1 MIHLNIDLSA
11 LISLK
16 EELEPGIKKALSDA
30 ARDLSLQAHAHI
42 VEKVQE
48 KLHSTRERYLA
59 ALSYEQVDDST
70 WIINLDKSALWIEE
84 GLPEHNMLDN
94 LLKSK
99 KARTAKDGC
108 VLNPRNKVL
117 TSLGWKRIKDVVPGD
132 LVLTHS
138 GKYRE
143 VKELLVKPTDLGTEF
158 VNFRIYAADGT
169 GRNGPLSK
177 ANSDLTLPSLS
188 LTVDHPVLTP
198 GGWKSAGD
206 LKNGDFVATP
216 ADLKRLCKWC
226 QAPLPIN
233 APLVTTCLNNRC
245 ARQLACAEKRI
256 FNFSA
261 EDRKKNGH
269 KANLAAKASGI
280 FNRLDWG
287 ARNPDVLQ
295 KMRTGSAAAMRARQR
310 DGQWAPELCFEQA
323 LESFGL
329 KRGVDFLREE
339 PLPTDRVVNAG
350 RGRTRKSVLFLDFFF
365 PALKLVVELDG
376 KVWHNKPEAKERDRA
391 KDRACKDRGYRVLR
405 IPSHKIYR
413 RAARLSKYI
422 NLWLKNHSGE
432 LGVAWVK
439 IGALR
444 RGKVL
449 RRDHIYA
456 KKYDICLDAEEHSFC
471 CETVFIHNSRYL
483 VVPFQH
489 NKGPT
494 QQTKAAQ
501 DLTATIK
508 RELQQRKIAYNKI
521 ETDAA
526 GRPKLGLLHKF
537 DIKNMPL
544 KTVEGPGQGHGPIG
558 AVRQGN
564 TGIPFLS
571 GIRIYQKQIKDG
583 MGRSKV
589 SRSIMTFRVASSK
602 HYGSGKWEH
611 PGTDARRFFDEAAD
625 WALRLWETQIAP
637 RVLDA
642 AVKNL

>member
-16 EELEPGIKKALSDA
+16 EELEPGIKKALNDA

-84 GLPEHNMLDN
+84 GQPEHNMLDN

-99 KARTAKDGC
+99 KARTAKDG
-108 VLNPRNKVL
+108 
-117 TSLGWKRIKDVVPGD
+117 
-132 LVLTHS
+132 
-138 GKYRE
+138 
-143 VKELLVKPTDLGTEF
+143 
-158 VNFRIYAADGT
+158 
-169 GRNGPLSK
+169 SK
-177 ANSDLTLPSLS
+177 
-188 LTVDHPVLTP
+188 
-198 GGWKSAGD
+198 
-206 LKNGDFVATP
+206 FVA
-216 ADLKRLCKWC
+216 
-226 QAPLPIN
+226 
-233 APLVTTCLNNRC
+233 
-245 ARQLACAEKRI
+245 
-256 FNFSA
+256 
-261 EDRKKNGH
+261 
-269 KANLAAKASGI
+269 
-280 FNRLDWG
+280 
-287 ARNPDVLQ
+287 
-295 KMRTGSAAAMRARQR
+295 
-310 DGQWAPELCFEQA
+310 
-323 LESFGL
+323 
-329 KRGVDFLREE
+329 
-339 PLPTDRVVNAG
+339 
-350 RGRTRKSVLFLDFFF
+350 
-365 PALKLVVELDG
+365 
-376 KVWHNKPEAKERDRA
+376 
-391 KDRACKDRGYRVLR
+391 
-405 IPSHKIYR
+405 
-413 RAARLSKYI
+413 
-422 NLWLKNHSGE
+422 
-432 LGVAWVK
+432 
-439 IGALR
+439 
-444 RGKVL
+444 
-449 RRDHIYA
+449 
-456 KKYDICLDAEEHSFC
+456 
-471 CETVFIHNSRYL
+471 
-483 VVPFQH
+483 VPFQH

-564 TGIPFLS
+564 TGIPFLA

-611 PGTDARRFFDEAAD
+611 PGTDARRLFDEAAD